1 MTIYLRPKLE
11 SLSTEELLS
20 LQADAFSQLTTLADS
35 DPRRVSGEGIL
46 DIIIDVLANRLDNQ
60 AVLGELDRMYAL

>member
-1 MTIYLRPKLE
+1 MTRYLRPKLE
-11 SLSTEELLS
+11 SLSTEELLA
-20 LQADAFSQLTTLADS
+20 LQADAFSQLAPLPES

-46 DIIIDVLANRLDNQ
+46 DIILDVLANRIDNQ